1 MVGASTWI
9 SAKVQFSKPKK
20 VSGFDTDFFN
30 KQTNKKI
37 LLLYFFYRNNQ
48 YFTNLTPTKLFK
60 ATNEKTITEKCQRN
74 PSQSSYFCYHK
85 LLS

>member
-30 KQTNKKI
+30 KQTYNQKKLFI
-37 LLLYFFYRNNQ
+37 FIFSLKNNL
-48 YFTNLTPTKLFK
+48 YFTNL
-60 ATNEKTITEKCQRN
+60 I
-74 PSQSSYFCYHK
+74 PS
-85 LLS
+85 